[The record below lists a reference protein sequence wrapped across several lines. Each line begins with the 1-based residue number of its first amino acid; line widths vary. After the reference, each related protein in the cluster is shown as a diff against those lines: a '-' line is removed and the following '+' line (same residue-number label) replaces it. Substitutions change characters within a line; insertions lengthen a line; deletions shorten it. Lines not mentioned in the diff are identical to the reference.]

1 MIHEMLIFQF
11 QKLEVPQEAKKS
23 QENSRQGSPALS
35 IFQGAR
41 SSRFGSPLSCSDSPL
56 LGGGNEATAHS
67 SSPGRERISR
77 DEVQRRLVNQRQL
90 INSSP
95 AQDVVASNSLHPIPI
110 VELYHPT
117 CDSPTD
123 AGDKEL
129 NRLSVLTTQTDFSTE
144 TAIVEIAEK
153 KTLSLSSL
161 APSAAKELGL
171 LVSPQLEMDLGSK
184 FSLGGF
190 GPTLHA
196 ETKNTDLQRRF
207 EVDNAIPKTE
217 TYESVSGIKMGD
229 VDVDMDMKS
238 ALDRL
243 MEDVAEAGGRPND
256 SMTVDEYDE
265 SFDRSQSM
273 TRESPIPA
281 SARPKVLERAAT
293 DSAILQQS
301 EAIESRN
308 VSGSSTGTDAPP
320 PPLPPKDNIT
330 LREQLILQSRRR
342 TRARDKDEDDP
353 DVIPRRNLDRQS
365 LGYGRPSRR
374 RSMSAGDA
382 EVLAGG
388 AKKRGEALLD
398 VVSETDQHDPL
409 GDSIEKAL
417 QKLSEASNDQN
428 KGVSLPVHCK
438 TFD

>member
-1 MIHEMLIFQF
+1 MLILQL

-23 QENSRQGSPALS
+23 QGDSRQGSPALS
-35 IFQGAR
+35 TVQGTLSR
-41 SSRFGSPLSCSDSPL
+41 RFGSPASLSASPL
-56 LGGGNEATAHS
+56 LGGRNEAPAHS

-77 DEVQRRLVNQRQL
+77 DEVQRRLNQRQQN
-90 INSSP
+90 NSSP
-95 AQDVVASNSLHPIPI
+95 AQDLVASTNDPHSIPI

-123 AGDKEL
+123 TGDKEQ

-153 KTLSLSSL
+153 KTLGLSTL
-161 APSAAKELGL
+161 GPSVDKELGL
-171 LVSPQLEMDLGSK
+171 LGSPQLEMDFGSK

-190 GPTLHA
+190 SPTIHA
-196 ETKNTDLQRRF
+196 ETKSTDLQSRF
-207 EVDNAIPKTE
+207 EADNTISKTE
-217 TYESVSGIKMGD
+217 TYENVSGIKVGD

-256 SMTVDEYDE
+256 SMTVDEYDD

-273 TRESPIPA
+273 TREESPIPP

-308 VSGSSTGTDAPP
+308 VSGSSTSTEAP
-320 PPLPPKDNIT
+320 PPLPPKDTRT

-342 TRARDKDEDDP
+342 ARAKEREDGDP
-353 DVIPRRNLDRQS
+353 DVISPRNLDRQS

-374 RSMSAGDA
+374 RSMSTGDA

-388 AKKRGEALLD
+388 AKKRGDALLD
-398 VVSETDQHDPL
+398 IVSETDHHDPL

-417 QKLSEASNDQN
+417 QKLAEASNDQN
-428 KGVSLPVHCK
+428 KGVSLFVHCK
-438 TFD
+438 SKTFD